1 LQLYNYFCDFI
12 DHSEK
17 YLKLR
22 QIKLAGFKTF
32 VDPTTISLPGQLV
45 GIVGPNGCGKS
56 NIMESVKW
64 VLGSSSA
71 KELRGESME
80 SVIFNGTDTRPAISR
95 ASVELLFD
103 NTENKAANEW
113 AKYSEIAVRRTIEKD
128 KGSTYSINGINVR
141 RKDIADLFYG
151 TGLGTRGYAIIGQNT
166 VSQLVEAKPEELKNF
181 LEEAAGISKYKERRK
196 ETEYRLRDTRD
207 NLQRVQDLEKE
218 INSAISKLEAQ
229 AEAAKKYNLFK
240 EQLKQLEAQ
249 LAYLKKETAAKTWKE
264 SQEKLKQTEVK
275 LEQKKTELTK
285 AELAVENSR
294 EDLKSE
300 NEALNPIQANFYEIS
315 SKVSSVESKIE
326 SNRNEE
332 ERAKAQVEQSN
343 NRIKEIT
350 EELARLN
357 NLSDQLKIDLSE
369 HEKLISEY
377 QNTYK
382 EKEDYYKKTESE
394 FSDINN
400 EFKSVEEN
408 LQESKEQLRLDQ
420 NTISFMDGKIQDFEK
435 RFDQLQ
441 TELKNQENLL
451 NEANSSGD
459 ENIAEL
465 SSVIEGLNEEIN
477 SKKDSMDDHSE
488 VLDALYDERQ
498 DIQTELSQVEAEI
511 KSLNSLIDSQVN
523 QEQIDRWLEVNHI
536 NSDNS
541 LLNKVKI
548 DEKFAKALDSVMGV
562 KSNAYFSSKFN
573 THESSFGVTV
583 MTSSSESIHNS
594 NFEDL
599 KPLNQL
605 IEIEPE
611 YKPVISELTQN
622 IFIIED
628 LSQLDTYREKLTPG
642 QSLVDANGNIYGRL
656 YQYLHGTNDITV
668 DAFATKAK
676 IEELSEALKKLQ
688 ETNQSVVSKISLEK
702 EKMDEN
708 KDSLSNLIEQ
718 RDVTEKEL
726 KALEIKF
733 SRQRFQKASA
743 KERIQSISHELE
755 VLDKEKNLI
764 ASDRQTKY
772 ESSQKLSNVINDL
785 TQTIENV
792 SVEKNSKEQS
802 FIEAKRVFDEAEK
815 EKREIEYKINLAQAK
830 INDINE
836 RNQIL
841 SNEQGALSRTSG
853 EFNLDMFAQ
862 KHNELNQDLEKFIN
876 EKQSAEEQLK
886 DKRDQL
892 AIKETAL
899 REKEQ
904 VRLTIIQEI
913 NPISEAFQAETLKEQ
928 QTKIDYDYSAKEF
941 LKFNTNDDEVASE
954 IDGESATSIGEKIEK
969 LNQKIERIGPIN
981 MAAVS
986 ELESERERAAY
997 IASQVEDLS
1006 QASATLE
1013 EAIGKIDRETRDKL
1027 KETYNS
1033 VNQNLND
1040 YFRKLFGGGKAVLEL
1055 LGNEILDT
1063 GLQIVAQPPGKKN
1076 TTIHLLSG
1084 GEKALTAIALVF
1096 ALFRLNPA
1104 PFCLLDEVDAPLDD
1118 SNTERFC
1125 ELVKE
1130 MSSNTQFLYV
1140 SHNKITMELAEQ
1152 LIGVT
1157 MQESGVSKIVE
1168 VDLNNAKETPR
1179 EEPQVSS

>member
-1 LQLYNYFCDFI
+1 
-12 DHSEK
+12 
-17 YLKLR
+17 
-22 QIKLAGFKTF
+22 
-32 VDPTTISLPGQLV
+32 
-45 GIVGPNGCGKS
+45 
-56 NIMESVKW
+56 M
-64 VLGSSSA
+64 
-71 KELRGESME
+71 
-80 SVIFNGTDTRPAISR
+80 
-95 ASVELLFD
+95 
-103 NTENKAANEW
+103 
-113 AKYSEIAVRRTIEKD
+113 
-128 KGSTYSINGINVR
+128 
-141 RKDIADLFYG
+141 
-151 TGLGTRGYAIIGQNT
+151 
-166 VSQLVEAKPEELKNF
+166 
-181 LEEAAGISKYKERRK
+181 
-196 ETEYRLRDTRD
+196 
-207 NLQRVQDLEKE
+207 QDLEKE

-332 ERAKAQVEQSN
+332 KRAKAQVEQSN

-357 NLSDQLKIDLSE
+357 NLSDQLKIDLTE

-394 FSDINN
+394 FSEINN

-611 YKPVISELTQN
+611 YKPVIMELTQN

-628 LSQLDTYREKLTPG
+628 LSAC
-642 QSLVDANGNIYGRL
+642 SCF
-656 YQYLHGTNDITV
+656 GTT
-668 DAFATKAK
+668 
-676 IEELSEALKKLQ
+676 L
-688 ETNQSVVSKISLEK
+688 
-702 EKMDEN
+702 
-708 KDSLSNLIEQ
+708 
-718 RDVTEKEL
+718 RC
-726 KALEIKF
+726 
-733 SRQRFQKASA
+733 SA
-743 KERIQSISHELE
+743 
-755 VLDKEKNLI
+755 
-764 ASDRQTKY
+764 
-772 ESSQKLSNVINDL
+772 
-785 TQTIENV
+785 
-792 SVEKNSKEQS
+792 
-802 FIEAKRVFDEAEK
+802 
-815 EKREIEYKINLAQAK
+815 
-830 INDINE
+830 
-836 RNQIL
+836 
-841 SNEQGALSRTSG
+841 
-853 EFNLDMFAQ
+853 
-862 KHNELNQDLEKFIN
+862 
-876 EKQSAEEQLK
+876 
-886 DKRDQL
+886 
-892 AIKETAL
+892 
-899 REKEQ
+899 
-904 VRLTIIQEI
+904 
-913 NPISEAFQAETLKEQ
+913 
-928 QTKIDYDYSAKEF
+928 
-941 LKFNTNDDEVASE
+941 
-954 IDGESATSIGEKIEK
+954 
-969 LNQKIERIGPIN
+969 
-981 MAAVS
+981 
-986 ELESERERAAY
+986 
-997 IASQVEDLS
+997 
-1006 QASATLE
+1006 
-1013 EAIGKIDRETRDKL
+1013 
-1027 KETYNS
+1027 
-1033 VNQNLND
+1033 
-1040 YFRKLFGGGKAVLEL
+1040 
-1055 LGNEILDT
+1055 
-1063 GLQIVAQPPGKKN
+1063 
-1076 TTIHLLSG
+1076 
-1084 GEKALTAIALVF
+1084 
-1096 ALFRLNPA
+1096 
-1104 PFCLLDEVDAPLDD
+1104 
-1118 SNTERFC
+1118 
-1125 ELVKE
+1125 
-1130 MSSNTQFLYV
+1130 
-1140 SHNKITMELAEQ
+1140 
-1152 LIGVT
+1152 
-1157 MQESGVSKIVE
+1157 
-1168 VDLNNAKETPR
+1168 
-1179 EEPQVSS
+1179 